1 MIRIERKYKKMI
13 DYLICDVE
21 NDDKEDLKQ
30 DLLLKLITLLNS
42 KKKKI
47 INNDNYIFI
56 VLKNEKNSKLKH
68 YNHKFL
74 SLENFAEEQISI
86 KYEDEYDYLFQL
98 FISNLQFFWSKL
110 NMKEKIIVF
119 NYYFK
124 NLKRRQ
130 IAKKLNIEPSVVSRL
145 LLSSNKKIKDYFIK
159 QKDHIL

>member
-56 VLKNEKNSKLKH
+56 ALKNEKNSKLKH

-74 SLENFAEEQISI
+74 SLENFAEDQISI

-124 NLKRRQ
+124 CTDKCIKGTLGNSNYFSL
-130 IAKKLNIEPSVVSRL
+130 IALAVKFWGHFYLFYGYCVAI
-145 LLSSNKKIKDYFIK
+145 
-159 QKDHIL
+159 